1 MTALPSPH
9 IVIAALWSGWAVSW
23 LAAALWASRAEKRA
37 ALGAEIA
44 YRIPL
49 ILGAVLFF
57 IPAHGYQGPLRLWYV
72 NLIEAWICAGLIATG
87 FIFCWWARIY
97 LGRLWSGSVTKKAD
111 HRIVDTG
118 PYALVRHPIYTGL
131 LLAVFATMAAKGTVY
146 GVAGA
151 AIITV
156 GIWMKARLEEKF
168 LRQELGAE
176 AYDAYAKRVPMLIP
190 FIGT

>member
-23 LAAALWASRAEKRA
+23 LAAAVWASQAEKRA

-49 ILGAVLFF
+49 ILGGILFF
-57 IPAHGYQGPLRLWYV
+57 VPAHGYQGLLRLWHV
-72 NLIEAWICAGLIATG
+72 NLIEAWICTALIAVG

-97 LGRLWSGSVTKKAD
+97 LGRLWSGSVTKKTD

-168 LRQELGAE
+168 LRRELGAA
-176 AYDAYAKRVPMLIP
+176 AYDAYARRAPMLIP